1 MRFNPLQ
8 IEQDRLYVSLG
19 LMKRME
25 VRWEDIAEV
34 IEDRAILEKKLTKNT
49 IDFVARDFEKTYPD
63 VILKLKHPTE
73 ATLLMGVKKKYEQVA
88 IRVDEPEKFKQL
100 LKDKLQNQVQ

>member
-8 IEQDRLYVSLG
+8 IDNDRLYVSLG

-25 VRWEDIAEV
+25 VRWKDIAEV

-73 ATLLMGVKKKYEQVA
+73 ATLIMGVKKYEQVA

-100 LKDKLQNQVQ
+100 LKDKLQNQIQ